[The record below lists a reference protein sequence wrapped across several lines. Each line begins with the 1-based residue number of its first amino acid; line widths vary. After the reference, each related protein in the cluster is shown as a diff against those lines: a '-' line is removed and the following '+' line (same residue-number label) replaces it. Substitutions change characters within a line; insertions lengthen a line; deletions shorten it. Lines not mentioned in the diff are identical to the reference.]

1 MIDRHPYNLSG
12 LKSHALLIAFLQFT
26 LILPGQV
33 LPESGIFT
41 VEKILPSTPVKDQ
54 NRTNTCWAFSGLSL
68 LESELLR
75 LGKGCYDL
83 SEMFIVRHVY
93 QEKAVKYVRMH
104 GATGFAGGGAFN
116 DVTGAI
122 LEYGIVPDSLYTGL
136 KPGEN
141 GYDHFGM
148 DSLLRAYVD
157 KVIQNESGVLPEDW
171 YKRFCSLLDSCL
183 GSVPGSFPVNGTTC
197 TPQSYAQDL
206 GLDLND
212 YILLSSFTHHPL
224 YEKFIIEIPDNWSW
238 GEVYNISIS
247 ELTAVIDHAIANGYT
262 VAWAADVS
270 EKDFSRST
278 GVAAVTVNEQTD
290 SPFVLNENLTLSQV
304 APLSEKEITPEMRQE
319 AFDNYATTDD
329 HGMHII
335 GIATDKFG
343 QELYVV
349 KNSWGTDSGPH
360 QGYYF
365 VSKAYVRYK
374 TTTLMLNRKALPDD
388 IIKKLFR

>member
-1 MIDRHPYNLSG
+1 MTDRHPYTLSG
-12 LKSHALLIAFLQFT
+12 LKYPALLMVFLQFT

-33 LPESGIFT
+33 LPGSGIFT
-41 VEKILPSTPVKDQ
+41 VDKILPATPVKDQ
-54 NRTNTCWAFSGLSL
+54 NRTNTCWSFSGISL

-75 LGKGCYDL
+75 QGKGNYDL
-83 SEMFIVRHVY
+83 SEMYVVRYVY

-136 KPGEN
+136 KPGES

-157 KVIQNESGVLPEDW
+157 KVIQNENGVLPEDW
-171 YKRFCSLLDSCL
+171 YKGFCSLLDSCL
-183 GSVPGSFPVNGTTC
+183 GKVPGTFPVNGNIY
-197 TPQSYAQDL
+197 TPLSYARDL

-224 YEKFIIEIPDNWSW
+224 YEKFIIEVPDNWSW
-238 GEVYNISIS
+238 GEVYNVSIS
-247 ELTAVIDHAIANGYT
+247 ELTDVIDHAIAAGYT
-262 VAWAADVS
+262 VAWAADIS

-278 GVAAVTVNEQTD
+278 GVATVTANEKTG
-290 SPFVLNENLTLSQV
+290 PPLIWNENQTLIQV
-304 APLSEKEITPEMRQE
+304 APLTEKEITPEMRQE

-335 GIATDKFG
+335 GIITDKYG

-349 KNSWGTDSGPH
+349 KNSWGTDSGPF

-374 TTTLMLNRKALPDD
+374 TTTLMLNRNALPDD
-388 IIKKLFR
+388 IARKLFR